1 MIRKTEMPKV
11 SNIFNILKNGVRI
24 RAERKGWKRKAIL
37 KLITR
42 VQFLRRLI
50 FPPIFTTIKQ
60 LVNPDYKSSVLPK
73 SIVRAVKEA
82 QTKLMVFKIV

>member
-1 MIRKTEMPKV
+1 MIRKTKV
-11 SNIFNILKNGVRI
+11 SSIFDIFVEKRRWNQSR
-24 RAERKGWKRKAIL
+24 EKRKAIL

>member
-1 MIRKTEMPKV
+1 MIRKTKV
-11 SNIFNILKNGVRI
+11 SSIFDIFVEKRRWNQSR
-24 RAERKGWKRKAIL
+24 EKRKAIL

-82 QTKLMVFKIV
+82 QTKLMMFKIV